1 MQTVPLSILHVQD
14 SDITYLH
21 KWLDDWAKYPKNRFF
36 KHEDEELFIGEF
48 DSLLI
53 CLEDLPMLHWGWGK
67 VTLTSTGPTFTI
79 EPERKVVWMT
89 IPSEGTA

>member
-1 MQTVPLSILHVQD
+1 
-14 SDITYLH
+14 
-21 KWLDDWAKYPKNRFF
+21 
-36 KHEDEELFIGEF
+36 
-48 DSLLI
+48 
-53 CLEDLPMLHWGWGK
+53 MLHWGWGK